1 MLVESRYWALSLVR
15 PPTQQY
21 RVEVLHRHAGSA
33 THKHAHL
40 ELASALV
47 LSSNSAPSE
56 PGMGMDPKGRRGD
69 SWDVRPRNR
78 THRLEG
84 YQIWPISSHGLAPGV
99 HNGLAEYHTFATQY
113 FLYDNL

>member
-40 ELASALV
+40 ELMSALV
-47 LSSNSAPSE
+47 LNSNSAPSE
-56 PGMGMDPKGRRGD
+56 LHAAEH
-69 SWDVRPRNR
+69 RNGPQGA
-78 THRLEG
+78 EG
-84 YQIWPISSHGLAPGV
+84 
-99 HNGLAEYHTFATQY
+99 
-113 FLYDNL
+113 